1 MQDMRNDIYSLQK
14 YGIKYNDQR
23 FLTLIFDYLDKTAG
37 DFLADV
43 KCQHSEW
50 AKNPS
55 AFNTST
61 FIDDMINL
69 YTN

>member
-43 KCQHSEW
+43 KHQRSEW
-50 AKNPS
+50 AKKTS
-55 AFNTST
+55 ALNTST
-61 FIDDMINL
+61 FISNMINL
-69 YTN
+69 